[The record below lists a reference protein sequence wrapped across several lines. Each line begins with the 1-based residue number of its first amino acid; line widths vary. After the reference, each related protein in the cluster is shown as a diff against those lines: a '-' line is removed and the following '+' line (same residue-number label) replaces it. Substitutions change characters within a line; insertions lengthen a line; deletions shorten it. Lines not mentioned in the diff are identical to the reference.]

1 MKPFETYFQALHLTN
16 TYNIPVFPLA
26 EGTKEPP
33 ILFPGCSDKNKHHG
47 WRESTLDN
55 ITISDWFH
63 RDPVTDGKE
72 HPYYNLGINLQE
84 AGLLVVD
91 LDRNHESSYD
101 GIKRFNK
108 FVADHH
114 YNFPW
119 NTYTENTPNGGLHVF
134 LSVKEQLKHNRVQ
147 NVIHGV
153 DLLNDFTVASP
164 SEINGKQYNS
174 AFEDKN
180 HNEITMDYIKEAPE
194 WLIELLNKG
203 EHLDDTKDHK
213 KVASLPQNVQAT
225 WTGNLLDRIVQG
237 TGAGN
242 RNNWLVS
249 IAGSLFRT
257 RADPDTVYKEL
268 LFANSNCQPPLSIK
282 EVDSIFKSVS
292 KYHMVG

>member
-26 EGTKEPP
+26 EGTKKPP

-72 HPYYNLGINLQE
+72 HPYYNLGINLRE
-84 AGLLVVD
+84 AGLIVVD
-91 LDRNHESSYD
+91 LDRNHESGYD

-114 YNFPW
+114 YDFPQK
-119 NTYTENTPNGGLHVF
+119 TYVEKSPNGGLHVF
-134 LSVKEQLKHNRVQ
+134 LKVNEQIERNHLN
-147 NVIHGV
+147 NFLHGV
-153 DLLNDFTVASP
+153 DLLNDQVMAAP
-164 SEINGKQYNS
+164 SEINGSSYYPLY
-174 AFEDKN
+174 DG
-180 HNEITMDYIKEAPE
+180 ITMDDIQEAPE
-194 WLIELLNKG
+194 WLIKWFKKG
-203 EHLDDTKDHK
+203 DQLDDLKDNK

-242 RNNWLVS
+242 RNSWLAS
-249 IAGSLFRT
+249 IAGSLFLT